1 MAGEG
6 FTFEHKSDGPNGW
19 IVIMYSGLVGLALV
33 IVAMALFALA
43 TSIGVA
49 LVTFVQYL
57 GWATVGLAGGQFV
70 FMSCR
75 GGAMII
81 EAKGKAIAMQI
92 EAQAKRSD
100 AKAAEIEAATN
111 HIALRRGKSPVPVN
125 FTVIEDDHAR

>member
-6 FTFEHKSDGPNGW
+6 ITFEHKSDGPNGW
-19 IVIMYSGLVGLALV
+19 TVMGTGALVGVGLV
-33 IVAMALFALA
+33 IVAMALFAIA
-43 TSIGVA
+43 ASVGVA

-57 GWATVGLAGGQFV
+57 GWAVISVAGGQFV

-81 EAKGKAIAMQI
+81 EARGR
-92 EAQAKRSD
+92 AQADLIKAQGERSR
-100 AKAAEIEAATN
+100 AKAQEIEAATR
-111 HIALRRGKSPVPVN
+111 HVATQRDRMAISAD